1 MSYDSKE
8 KPHSLKESDAWVDII
23 SGIDEEDL
31 VTEDI
36 INKLIAD
43 HERSIKDYRSEIK
56 KSQRS
61 IENLEYKKKKLK
73 YGNNTIIFEVA
84 EKLELINTTR
94 GTSPFEPTILNW
106 TNFIP
111 DSDVKDAEHYYYD
124 WAVRLIAKAKEF
136 NISIRKALKL
146 IDVVMG

>member
-73 YGNNTIIFEVA
+73 YGNNTIIFE
-84 EKLELINTTR
+84 
-94 GTSPFEPTILNW
+94 PTILNW